1 MHSRLID
8 GLEWDLD
15 EDGSGSLCNVHG
27 DKVHLRQGDM
37 DGACGPYCLVMAM
50 LVRGQLRRRQA
61 KGLERVDSRSRYG
74 RLMKALGQHGPLL
87 RVGTTGVDL
96 LELLAQINDTEH
108 FALKGE
114 GRLLVR
120 RTREYLQG
128 GYPVVLGFHG
138 RKGSDIRHWG
148 PGHRHERARLPAPRP
163 GPRPA
168 ARPGLERGD
177 QQRGAWLALRLSLH
191 QRQGHLGGDPQGNGR
206 AALRAAAGF
215 VTARVQ
221 ARKRDGSAT
230 RVVFFRLEG
239 ENPCRAC
246 LCAPSC

>member
-1 MHSRLID
+1 MQSRLID

-15 EDGSGSLCNVHG
+15 EDGSGGLCNVHG

-74 RLMKALGQHGPLL
+74 RLMKALDQHGPLL

-96 LELLAQINDTEH
+96 LELLAEINDTEH

-114 GRLLVR
+114 GRRLVR
-120 RTREYLQG
+120 HTREYLEAG
-128 GYPVVLGFHG
+128 FPVVLGFHG

-148 PGHRHERARLPAPRP
+148 
-163 GPRPA
+163 
-168 ARPGLERGD
+168 
-177 QQRGAWLALRLSLH
+177 LAIGMSEFGYRYINAKGTWAVTLKEMV
-191 QRQGHLGGDPQGNGR
+191 
-206 AALRAAAGF
+206 AL
-215 VTARVQ
+215 
-221 ARKRDGSAT
+221 
-230 RVVFFRLEG
+230 L
-239 ENPCRAC
+239 
-246 LCAPSC
+246 